1 MTCRGVVGSSPI
13 SSTDKLAGLRVGRLR
28 FAPVTHLPSPMD
40 LRNWQTH
47 QVTPAV
53 DQLVAAQVP
62 HEIVTY
68 EQRAEGGYGLEA
80 ATALGIDPEQVFKT
94 LVAETNNGELVVA
107 IVPVSGHLD
116 LKGLAKAAGAKK
128 VAMADVAK
136 AERSSG
142 YVAGGISPFG
152 HRKSLRTFLDETAL
166 VFDAISV
173 SGGRRGM
180 EITLAPQALVDVLRA
195 TVAPIAS

>member
-1 MTCRGVVGSSPI
+1 M
-13 SSTDKLAGLRVGRLR
+13 
-28 FAPVTHLPSPMD
+28 
-40 LRNWQTH
+40 
-47 QVTPAV
+47 TPAV

-62 HEIVTY
+62 HQIVTY
-68 EQRAEGGYGLEA
+68 EQQGEGGYGREA
-80 ATALGIDPEQVFKT
+80 ATALGIDPDQVFKT
-94 LVAETNNGELVVA
+94 LVAETNDGELVVG

-128 VAMADVAK
+128 VAMADIAK

-152 HRKSLRTFLDETAL
+152 HRKPIRTFLDETAFI
-166 VFDAISV
+166 FDAINV

-180 EITLAPQALVDVLRA
+180 EITLAPQALVDVLHA

>member
-1 MTCRGVVGSSPI
+1 
-13 SSTDKLAGLRVGRLR
+13 
-28 FAPVTHLPSPMD
+28 MD

-53 DQLVAAQVP
+53 HQLVAAQIP

-80 ATALGIDPEQVFKT
+80 ATAQVFKT

-136 AERSSG
+136 TERSSG

-152 HRKSLRTFLDETAL
+152 HRKPLRTFLDETAL

-173 SGGRRGM
+173 SGGHRGM
-180 EITLAPQALVDVLRA
+180 EITLAPQALVEVLHA